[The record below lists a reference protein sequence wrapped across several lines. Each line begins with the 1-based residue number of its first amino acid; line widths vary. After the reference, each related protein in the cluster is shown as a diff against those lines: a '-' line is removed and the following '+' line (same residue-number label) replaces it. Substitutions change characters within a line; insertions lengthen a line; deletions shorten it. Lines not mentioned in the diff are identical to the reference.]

1 MNIVGIFPEENGN
14 FGNID
19 KDTIFVEQQ
28 IVLAI
33 HEKNEISHM
42 HLWYKLHITSSCGET
57 PQKPMHIYRTYLCAL
72 SMRLEPE

>member
-1 MNIVGIFPEENGN
+1 MNIVGIFPEENSN

-33 HEKNEISHM
+33 HEKISHL
-42 HLWYKLHITSSCGET
+42 HL
-57 PQKPMHIYRTYLCAL
+57 
-72 SMRLEPE
+72 